1 MIGAGLTSLFVPAGD
16 QISDQRF
23 AVAGAV
29 RAELWRAYPG
39 LRASFGSGR
48 YQMMF
53 APGFRFRQTM
63 ALEGSSSGKGLY
75 LGKELC
81 VFLEITCVASV
92 QDAVARSRR
101 QN

>member
-39 LRASFGSGR
+39 LRASFGSAGTQWCSR
-48 YQMMF
+48 L
-53 APGFRFRQTM
+53 GSFRQTM